1 MNIAPVIIVHGG
13 AWSIPDDL
21 VEPHKVGCR
30 EAALVG
36 WQVLL
41 DGGSALDAVEA
52 ANRVMEDN
60 PTFDAGVGSVL
71 NRDGVVE
78 LDAAIM
84 DGRSLE
90 AGAVIGLQT
99 FCNPITLARR
109 VLESGEHV
117 VLMGEGARRF
127 ALELGIPECDPA
139 SLVVPRERE
148 IWEQARQ
155 GRYGYVQEF
164 FSQRQD
170 TVGAVAMDR
179 DGDLAAGNSTGGC
192 AFKRPGRVGDVPLI
206 GCGSYA
212 DNELGAACSTG
223 HGEAIIRVVMA
234 KHAVSLLEHRFS
246 PQITAEVTIR
256 QMEEKIGGRAGII
269 MIDRQGRLGAA
280 FNTPHMAHAWM
291 TVELQEPIVRV

>member
-21 VEPHKVGCR
+21 VEPHKAGCR
-30 EAALVG
+30 EAALAG
-36 WQVLL
+36 WRILCE
-41 DGGSALDAVEA
+41 GGSALDAVEA
-52 ANRVMEDN
+52 VTRVMEDD

-84 DGRSLE
+84 DGRTLE

-99 FCNPITLARR
+99 FANPITLARR

-127 ALELGIPECDPA
+127 ARELGIPECDPE
-139 SLVVPRERE
+139 SLIVPRERE
-148 IWEQARQ
+148 VWEQARR
-155 GRYGYVQEF
+155 GEYGIVQEF
-164 FSQRQD
+164 FGERQD

-179 DGDLAAGNSTGGC
+179 DGNLAAGNSTGGP
-192 AFKRPGRVGDVPLI
+192 AYKRPGRVGDVPLI

-212 DNELGAACSTG
+212 DNDWGAACSTG
-223 HGEAIIRVVMA
+223 HGEAITRIVMA

-269 MIDRQGRLGAA
+269 MIDRKGRLGAA

-291 TVELQEPIVRV
+291 TGELDEPVVRV